1 VGVSREKPRE
11 SRFMHAAQIKK
22 ALTVNQ
28 VKIDIVKV
36 EILELLVE
44 CSTDVVLAVIGVP
57 QLGGD
62 YKSY

>member
-1 VGVSREKPRE
+1 
-11 SRFMHAAQIKK
+11 MHAAQIKK